1 MSRKD
6 EKNVSSNM
14 LLLKKLRVW
23 RLRGLACFAYL
34 REKNNCYEFVNLY
47 WNINKKGGPMGEI
60 TGKIRVGCIVSTAIL
75 LILFL
80 FTAQATA
87 NGPLV
92 NQDDKE
98 GTISIVSFKKII
110 DENPESILLIDVRE
124 PEEYEKGRLK
134 TAINIP
140 IDDLEDR
147 IDSFPVDK
155 PVVYICETG
164 ERSGEAYDITVLLR
178 DDLRV
183 YYLDAEIT
191 FDKQGTYKIGPI
203 EK

>member
-1 MSRKD
+1 
-6 EKNVSSNM
+6 
-14 LLLKKLRVW
+14 
-23 RLRGLACFAYL
+23 
-34 REKNNCYEFVNLY
+34 
-47 WNINKKGGPMGEI
+47 MGEI
-60 TGKIRVGCIVSTAIL
+60 TRKIRVGCIASTAIL

-80 FTAQATA
+80 LTAHAAA
-87 NGPLV
+87 NGPVV
-92 NQDDKE
+92 NQGDK
-98 GTISIVSFKKII
+98 GGAISIVSFKQII

-147 IDSFPVDK
+147 IDSFPADK

-183 YYLDAEIT
+183 YYLDAVLT
-191 FDKQGTYKIGPI
+191 FGKQGTYRIEPI

>member
-1 MSRKD
+1 M
-6 EKNVSSNM
+6 
-14 LLLKKLRVW
+14 
-23 RLRGLACFAYL
+23 
-34 REKNNCYEFVNLY
+34 RET
-47 WNINKKGGPMGEI
+47 
-60 TGKIRVGCIVSTAIL
+60 TGKIRVDCIISIAIL

-92 NQDDKE
+92 NQDNKE
-98 GTISIVSFKKII
+98 GTISIASFKKII

-183 YYLDAEIT
+183 YYLDAVLT
-191 FDKQGTYKIGPI
+191 FDKQGNYKIEPI

>member
-1 MSRKD
+1 
-6 EKNVSSNM
+6 
-14 LLLKKLRVW
+14 
-23 RLRGLACFAYL
+23 
-34 REKNNCYEFVNLY
+34 
-47 WNINKKGGPMGEI
+47 MGEI
-60 TGKIRVGCIVSTAIL
+60 ARKIRVGCIASTAIL
-75 LILFL
+75 LALFL
-80 FTAQATA
+80 LTAQASA
-87 NGPLV
+87 NGPVV
-92 NQDDKE
+92 NQCDKE
-98 GTISIVSFKKII
+98 GTISVASFKKII

-147 IDSFPVDK
+147 VDSFSADK

-183 YYLDAEIT
+183 YYLDAMLT
-191 FDKQGTYKIGPI
+191 FDKQGTYKIEPI

>member
-1 MSRKD
+1 
-6 EKNVSSNM
+6 
-14 LLLKKLRVW
+14 
-23 RLRGLACFAYL
+23 
-34 REKNNCYEFVNLY
+34 
-47 WNINKKGGPMGEI
+47 MGEI
-60 TGKIRVGCIVSTAIL
+60 TRKNRVGFIASTAIL

-80 FTAQATA
+80 LPVRAAA
-87 NGPLV
+87 NGPVV
-92 NQDDKE
+92 NQGDKE

-110 DENPESILLIDVRE
+110 DENPESIVLIDVRE
-124 PEEYEKGRLK
+124 PEEYAQGRLK

-140 IDDLEDR
+140 IDDLEDT

-164 ERSGEAYDITVLLR
+164 ERSGEAYDITVLMR

-183 YYLDAEIT
+183 YYLDAVLTI
-191 FDKQGTYKIGPI
+191 DKQGTYKIEPI